1 VERDAFLARV
11 AAAARTAQ
19 LPAHPDLDPGLLVAD
34 LAPVDLVDLFSSRVA
49 EVDGVVHRPASEDDV
64 GALVLE
70 IAMSHDASS
79 FMAWDEA
86 ELGVEGVAAHLVAAG
101 LREVSGVVPK
111 DGRLEHQTGY
121 MDLSLGV
128 TGAEA
133 GFAESGTVVV
143 RSGPGRPRMA
153 SVVPLVHVV
162 LLGVDRI
169 HRSLTHWMAREGLD
183 VAAAAN
189 VVAITGPSK
198 TADIEQN
205 INVGVHGP
213 RHVHLIL
220 V

>member
-1 VERDAFLARV
+1 MEREAFLARV
-11 AAAARTAQ
+11 AAAGASPR
-19 LPAHPDLDPGLLVAD
+19 LPVHPDLDPGLLVAD
-34 LAPVDLVDLFSSRVA
+34 LAAVDLVELFSSRVA
-49 EVDGVVHRPASEDDV
+49 EVDGVVHRPGSVDDV
-64 GALVLE
+64 AALVFG
-70 IAMSHDASS
+70 IARSHEASS

-86 ELGVEGVAAHLVAAG
+86 ELGVAGVAAHLVAGG
-101 LREVSGVVPK
+101 LREVSGAVPH
-111 DGRLEHQTGY
+111 DGRLEHQMGY

-153 SVVPLVHVV
+153 SVVPLVHVA
-162 LLGVDRI
+162 LLRVERI
-169 HRSLTHWMAREGLD
+169 HRSLTHWIGSAD

-189 VVAITGPSK
+189 VVAITGPSR

-213 RHVHLIL
+213 RHLHVIL
-220 V
+220 L

>member
-1 VERDAFLARV
+1 MERDAFLARV
-11 AAAARTAQ
+11 AAVAGTAR
-19 LPAHPDLDPGLLVAD
+19 LPVHPDLDPGLLVAD
-34 LAPVDLVDLFSSRVA
+34 LAPVDLVEMFSSRVA
-49 EVDGVVHRPASEDDV
+49 EVDGVVHRPASGDEV

-70 IAMSHDASS
+70 IARSHDASS

-86 ELGVEGVAAHLVAAG
+86 ELGVTGVAAHLLEGG
-101 LREVSGVVPK
+101 LREVSGVVPV

-121 MDLSLGV
+121 LDLSLGV

-153 SVVPLVHVV
+153 SVVPLVHVAV
-162 LLGVDRI
+162 LRVDSI
-169 HRSLTHWMAREGLD
+169 HRSLTHWVTGGD
-183 VAAAAN
+183 VSSAAN

-213 RHVHLIL
+213 RHLHVIL
-220 V
+220 L